1 MTKSGEGVGGSMAD
15 NLPVVHPGV
24 PDDDP
29 LVADSTRE
37 AVIVSQWR
45 NSQAIVMGDESKEEW
60 IVAPAAY
67 GLDWME

>member
-1 MTKSGEGVGGSMAD
+1 MA
-15 NLPVVHPGV
+15 
-24 PDDDP
+24 DDDP

-45 NSQAIVMGDESKEEW
+45 NSQAVVMGDESKEEW
-60 IVAPAAY
+60 IIAPNAY

>member
-1 MTKSGEGVGGSMAD
+1 MAD
-15 NLPVVHPGV
+15 DLPEVHPRDE
-24 PDDDP
+24 PDDP